1 MKTRNRDNSKATKG
15 SKLSSGFIKLPR
27 HLESQ
32 PEIARLMNEKGAAGI
47 GLYISV
53 NLYLANCEGGWGSYT
68 GRQLSSIATSCK
80 KHRSDV
86 KSVIDDYGLF
96 VVEGD
101 RFTSLWMQ
109 KQFANAASKI
119 AHSRANI
126 YIRTE
131 EIDEEVEKN
140 NKEKGIVRISDDTHK
155 PSGEDNGLPFTPS
168 VDDEDTK
175 TNYQE
180 YSHYLNR

>member
-1 MKTRNRDNSKATKG
+1 MTTRNRDNSKATKS
-15 SKLSSGFIKLPR
+15 SKLSGGFIKLPR

-32 PEIARLMNEKGAAGI
+32 PEIARLLNEKGAAGF
-47 GLYISV
+47 GLFFSI

-86 KSVIDDYGLF
+86 KSIIDDYGLF
-96 VVEGD
+96 IVEGD

-109 KQFANAASKI
+109 NQFANASSKT

-126 YIRTE
+126 LRRTE
-131 EIDEEVEKN
+131 EIDKEVEKN
-140 NKEKGIVRISDDTHK
+140 NKEKGIVRISDDTHM
-155 PSGEDNGLPFTPS
+155 PSEGSDGLPLAPS
-168 VDDEDTK
+168 ADDIDTN
-175 TNYQE
+175 NYQD
-180 YSHYLNR
+180 YSHYLKR

>member
-1 MKTRNRDNSKATKG
+1 MTIHNRDNSKATKS
-15 SKLSSGFIKLPR
+15 SKLSGGFIKLPR

-32 PEIARLMNEKGAAGI
+32 PEIARLINEKGAAGI

-126 YIRTE
+126 FIRTE

-140 NKEKGIVRISDDTHK
+140 NKEKGIVRVSDDTHM
-155 PSGEDNGLPFTPS
+155 PSGESDGLPLAPS
-168 VDDEDTK
+168 AEEGDTN
-175 TNYQE
+175 TNYQN
-180 YSHYLNR
+180 YNHYLNR